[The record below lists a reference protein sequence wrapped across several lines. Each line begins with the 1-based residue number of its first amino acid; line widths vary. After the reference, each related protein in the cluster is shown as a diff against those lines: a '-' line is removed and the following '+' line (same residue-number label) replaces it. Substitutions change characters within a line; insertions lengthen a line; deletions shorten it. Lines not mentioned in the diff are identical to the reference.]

1 MWVWNKLNECFV
13 PQKSTYSVI
22 GCLNLQFFIKS
33 FLAVPIYYQCKLS
46 HGSLLRKIQILFK
59 YKLSLLPSSPSK
71 NKARRWWV
79 SQKKILLKK
88 TDLILGLTF
97 RISCYSTGSATDA
110 LFCLI
115 TGHGKTAASA
125 SIPSKYQTIVSDNSE
140 RKGFLSRSKRFEGM
154 NVVCT
159 VIQVL
164 LPCKA

>member
-1 MWVWNKLNECFV
+1 MNALSPKKVRIPWSDVWTF
-13 PQKSTYSVI
+13 S
-22 GCLNLQFFIKS
+22 
-33 FLAVPIYYQCKLS
+33 
-46 HGSLLRKIQILFK
+46 SLLNHFLQYLFTINVSYLMEAYWGKFK
-59 YKLSLLPSSPSK
+59 YYSNISLAYYPSSPSK